1 MTKALALD
9 VEATTHN
16 KGNPYDSRN
25 KLVCFSFAT
34 NEGANDSLMWND
46 LNKEI
51 LIEDSLPWADVV
63 VGFNFKY
70 DYHWFAK
77 EGVDL
82 SNKEI
87 WDVQIAEFILSN
99 QTHKIPIPQRNLPKV
114 WCAIEAGCS
123 SHRILGEGNSD
134 R

>member
-63 VGFNFKY
+63 VGLTSNMTTIGLLRK
-70 DYHWFAK
+70 
-77 EGVDL
+77 GCL
-82 SNKEI
+82 SR
-87 WDVQIAEFILSN
+87 
-99 QTHKIPIPQRNLPKV
+99 QRNL
-114 WCAIEAGCS
+114 GCTNS
-123 SHRILGEGNSD
+123 RIHPV
-134 R
+134 